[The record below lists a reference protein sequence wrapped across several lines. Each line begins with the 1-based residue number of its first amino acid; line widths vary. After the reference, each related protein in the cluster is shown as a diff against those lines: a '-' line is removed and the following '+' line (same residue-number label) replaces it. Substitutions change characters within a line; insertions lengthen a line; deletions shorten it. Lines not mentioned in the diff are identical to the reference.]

1 MECTVQELK
10 AKRDR
15 GDKFVLLDVRTTE
28 ELAIASLPGAL
39 HIPLHALESALNQLE
54 PHRDAEI
61 IVMCHHGGRSAM
73 AQGFLQS
80 QGFPNVLNL
89 SGGIHAYSLQVD
101 RTIPTY

>member
-39 HIPLHALESALNQLE
+39 HIPLHALEASLNQLE
-54 PHRDAEI
+54 PHRDDAI
-61 IVMCHHGGRSAM
+61 IVLCHHGGRSAM

-80 QGFPNVLNL
+80 QGYSNVLNL